1 MGIDATLFCLCRRVQ
16 LVLGKPVRNSWDD
29 IIYFAY
35 AHPSAPNHSQSRE
48 MSGAL
53 WKIFAE
59 HVGHQLQV
67 IYDSQLEYDEMWE
80 PPGPP
85 AMIGGDEPD
94 DIEFSDY
101 LAGWPEDSFADY
113 SSNGWDVS
121 KTGHLAC
128 FRCRERLCL
137 GQAVRDA
144 GGRVLFF
151 HHGGPE
157 APANSQ
163 QPVLNRAAWRFLARH
178 ATHEMPILVG
188 PPYDRDI
195 DGYVEIGGQRPD
207 DVPFDDYLANW
218 PG

>member
-1 MGIDATLFCLCRRVQ
+1 M
-16 LVLGKPVRNSWDD
+16 
-29 IIYFAY
+29 
-35 AHPSAPNHSQSRE
+35 
-48 MSGAL
+48 
-53 WKIFAE
+53 
-59 HVGHQLQV
+59 

-85 AMIGGDEPD
+85 AKIGGDEPD
-94 DIEFSDY
+94 GIEFSDY

-113 SSNGWDVS
+113 SSSGWDVS
-121 KTGHLAC
+121 KTGYLAC

-137 GQAVRDA
+137 GQAVRDV

-151 HHGGPE
+151 HRGGPE
-157 APANSQ
+157 APANSR

-188 PPYDRDI
+188 PPYDRNI

-207 DVPFDDYLANW
+207 DVPFVDYLANW